1 MFFHS
6 GVPSAIIDLR
16 RGTGKGATRADR
28 SAEEGGAREETG
40 VFPPSSFGER
50 GRKEKGRGNGTCFAG
65 VSPRDGPLGRQKTE
79 GEKRSGVRSSVL

>member
-40 VFPPSSFGER
+40 VFPPSSFVGRGGGRKIRGAR
-50 GRKEKGRGNGTCFAG
+50 GRGTVPAPPVFRLATGR
-65 VSPRDGPLGRQKTE
+65 
-79 GEKRSGVRSSVL
+79 